1 MWRQLGQRSQD
12 GSRRQVRE
20 CLCGSGFSRLC
31 VNGWAVSVRVLRRE
45 PRGPHPDP
53 FNRDVVASSWT
64 CWCGSGH
71 RAIHDDPLAWL
82 WVHSLLPRGS
92 ADLQRIAV
100 CSTPSSERTPSPC
113 DHEALLTT
121 LTTRRFS
128 WRTTGSALASP
139 CLLSLR
145 FCRQPER
152 GAVLQ
157 HQQRVP
163 HRLLQCDEPSLHRA
177 HPRLLQEGTT
187 RSAVPSD
194 RARGVWRCKPCRCAA
209 AMIC

>member
-1 MWRQLGQRSQD
+1 MRVWLLAP
-12 GSRRQVRE
+12 VRE
-20 CLCGSGFSRLC
+20 RMGGECPCPSTGTPWAASRTASTVTWWLLP
-31 VNGWAVSVRVLRRE
+31 GRAGEGRVIA
-45 PRGPHPDP
+45 P
-53 FNRDVVASSWT
+53 FT
-64 CWCGSGH
+64 T
-71 RAIHDDPLAWL
+71 IPLAWL
-82 WVHSLLPRGS
+82 RVHSLLPRGS

-157 HQQRVP
+157 RQQRVP
-163 HRLLQCDEPSLHRA
+163 HRLPQCDEPSLHRT
-177 HPRLLQEGTT
+177 HPRLLQEGTA
-187 RSAVPSD
+187 RSVVPPD
-194 RARGVWRCKPCRCAA
+194 RARGVWRCRPCRCAA
-209 AMIC
+209 AMVR

>member
-1 MWRQLGQRSQD
+1 MSFD
-12 GSRRQVRE
+12 GNPVGRIPNR
-20 CLCGSGFSRLC
+20 
-31 VNGWAVSVRVLRRE
+31 
-45 PRGPHPDP
+45 

-71 RAIHDDPLAWL
+71 RAIHDDPSGVAVGAFAPPSRQCRLA
-82 WVHSLLPRGS
+82 VHRGLFNALQW
-92 ADLQRIAV
+92 ADSIAPAV
-100 CSTPSSERTPSPC
+100 ARPCSQHSRQGDSP
-113 DHEALLTT
+113 
-121 LTTRRFS
+121 S

-139 CLLSLR
+139 CLPRLR

-157 HQQRVP
+157 RQQRVP

-177 HPRLLQEGTT
+177 HPRLLQEGTA

-194 RARGVWRCKPCRCAA
+194 RARGVWRCRPCRYAA
-209 AMIC
+209 AIIC